1 MEPLVGLIQESSL
14 VEIELLVATFILC
27 SLLGIERQIRQKSA
41 GYRTHVLVGL
51 GSCAFTLVSA
61 YGFSTVLADEVNLDP
76 SRIAAQIVSGIG
88 FLGAGVIF
96 KGHNVVRGLTTAAT
110 VWVAAAVGMAC
121 GAGMLSLGIA
131 LTALHLFTLFVIAP
145 LVRRLPDPDRKRIL
159 RITYADGAGVLRDV
173 LAAATTM
180 GFTSSIENSRRITYD
195 EVRCV
200 AMDIRFQGKPP
211 LRDLIPPFMEL
222 EGVKRVSLKQDEE
235 CDDDDDEE
243 VDQI

>member
-1 MEPLVGLIQESSL
+1 MEPLVGLIQDSSL
-14 VEIELLVATFILC
+14 VEVELLLATFFLC

-131 LTALHLFTLFVIAP
+131 LTALHLLTLFVMAP
-145 LVRRLPDPDRKRIL
+145 LVRRLPDPDRKRML

-173 LAAATTM
+173 LAAATSM
-180 GFTSSIENSRRITYD
+180 GFTSSIQNSRRITED
-195 EVRCV
+195 GAKHVV
-200 AMDIRFQGKPP
+200 MDIRFQGRPP
-211 LRDLIPPFMEL
+211 LRDLIPPVMEF
-222 EGVKRVSLKQDEE
+222 EGVKRVSLKQDSEY
-235 CDDDDDEE
+235 DDDE
-243 VDQI
+243 VDRI

>member
-1 MEPLVGLIQESSL
+1 MEPLVGLLQDSSL
-14 VEIELLVATFILC
+14 VEVELLIATFILC
-27 SLLGIERQIRQKSA
+27 SLVGLERQIRQKSA

-121 GAGMLSLGIA
+121 GAGMLSLGVA
-131 LTALHLFTLFVIAP
+131 LTALHLLTLFVMAP
-145 LVRRLPDPDRKRIL
+145 LVRRLPDPDRKRML
-159 RITYADGAGVLRDV
+159 RVTYMDGAGVLRDV
-173 LAAATTM
+173 LAAATSM
-180 GFTSSIENSRRITYD
+180 GFTSSIQNSHRITD
-195 EVRCV
+195 DGEKHVV
-200 AMDIRFQGKPP
+200 MDIRFQGRPP
-211 LRDLIPPFMEL
+211 LRELIPPVMEL
-222 EGVKRVSLKQDEE
+222 DGVKRVSLKQSKEY
-235 CDDDDDEE
+235 DDEE
-243 VDQI
+243 GDRI

>member
-1 MEPLVGLIQESSL
+1 MEPLVGLIQDSSL
-14 VEIELLVATFILC
+14 VEIELLLATFILC

-121 GAGMLSLGIA
+121 GAGMLSLGIG
-131 LTALHLFTLFVIAP
+131 LTGLHLLTLFVIAP
-145 LVRRLPDPDRKRIL
+145 LVRRLRI
-159 RITYADGAGVLRDV
+159 IYTDGAGVLRDV
-173 LAAATTM
+173 LAAATSM
-180 GFTSSIENSRRITYD
+180 GFTSSIQNSRRITD
-195 EVRCV
+195 DGEKRVV
-200 AMDIRFQGKPP
+200 MDIRFEGKPP
-211 LRDLIPPFMEL
+211 LRELIPPVMEL
-222 EGVKRVSLKQDEE
+222 DGVRRVALKHEME
-235 CDDDDDEE
+235 DDEE
-243 VDQI
+243 DDYF

>member
-1 MEPLVGLIQESSL
+1 MEPLVGLIQDSSL
-14 VEIELLVATFILC
+14 VEAELLVATFILC
-27 SLLGIERQIRQKSA
+27 SLVGIERQLSQKSA

-61 YGFSTVLADEVNLDP
+61 YGFSAVLADEVNLDP

-131 LTALHLFTLFVIAP
+131 LTALHLFTLFVMAP
-145 LVRRLPDPDRKRIL
+145 LVRRLPDPDRKRML
-159 RITYADGAGVLRDV
+159 RVTYVDGAGVLREV
-173 LAAATTM
+173 LAAAASM
-180 GFTSSIENSRRITYD
+180 GFTSSIENSRRITD
-195 EVRCV
+195 DDVQCV
-200 AMDIRFQGKPP
+200 DMDIRFQGKPP
-211 LRDLIPPFMEL
+211 LRDLIPPVMEL
-222 EGVKRVSLKQDEE
+222 TGVKRVSLKQSREY
-235 CDDDDDEE
+235 DDEE
-243 VDQI
+243 GDSI